1 MTTSHT
7 STLFVG
13 GYTEGA
19 GGSGRGIR
27 RLNRDADGRLSGE
40 AVTPAVAPSF
50 LAAHPRLPVLYAV
63 GELPEG
69 LLRAYSVTPDGTLD
83 LLAELPTGGREPC
96 HVAVRPDGSAV
107 AVANYGDGVASWWA
121 LDAAGLPAGE
131 RRTAGNTGSGPDRDR
146 QEGPHA
152 HLSAFP
158 AEGELWVT
166 DLGTDEIR
174 RYRDG
179 LDPDPAGPIRIQPG
193 TGPRHLAYSGAGSG
207 DRWYLA
213 GELGNGSVT
222 VLVPDGSG
230 GLREASRVPAS
241 ASRGHNQPSHVDVA
255 TDGRFVYVANR
266 GPDTLA
272 TFAVDGDRLIPE
284 AEIPVGG
291 AWPRHFVLVDDHL
304 YVANQN
310 SDTITTFAL
319 PGGTGIPTPTAD
331 PFPTPSPSC
340 LTPWPHHRV

>member
-1 MTTSHT
+1 VPASTHT

-13 GYTEGA
+13 GYTEDA

-27 RLNRDADGRLSGE
+27 RLNRAADGTLSGE
-40 AVTPAVAPSF
+40 AVTPAAAPSF

-63 GELPEG
+63 GELVEG
-69 LLRAYSVTPDGTLD
+69 VVRAYSAAPDGALE
-83 LLAELPTGGREPC
+83 LLAELPTGGQEPC
-96 HVAVRPDGSAV
+96 HVAVHPDGSAL
-107 AVANYGDGVASWWA
+107 AVANYGDGVASWWP

-131 RRTAGNTGSGPDRDR
+131 RRTAANTGSGPDTDR

-158 AEGELWVT
+158 GGDELWVT

-174 RYRDG
+174 RYRGG
-179 LDPDPAGPIRIQPG
+179 LVPNPAGPIRVPVG
-193 TGPRHLAYSGAGSG
+193 AGPRHLARAG

-213 GELGNGSVT
+213 GELGGGSLI
-222 VLVPDGSG
+222 VLVPDGG
-230 GLREASRVPAS
+230 DRWRVAHQVPAS
-241 ASRGHNQPSHVDVA
+241 ASSGDNLTSHVDVSA
-255 TDGRFVYVANR
+255 DGRFVYVANR

-272 TFAVDGDRLIPE
+272 TFAVEDDRLVPV
-284 AEIPVGG
+284 AEIPAGG

-304 YVANQN
+304 YVANQH
-310 SDTITTFAL
+310 SDTITTFEL
-319 PGGTGIPTPTAD
+319 PGGTGVPAPAGE

-340 LTPWPHHRV
+340 LIRWPHHRI